1 MVAGD
6 LQGGSPWEATEDE
19 GYWDSLMRQGEIA
32 SATTSHGERMEQRNG
47 ADAAAFP
54 RPFSDDIANR
64 ANSAAR
70 EQDWQTAQQAFADG
84 SVFDLPVIGYNRGGL
99 LAQYGQLQAFV
110 PASHLVGLPR
120 LPDPDERCRALEG
133 KIGGTL
139 ELKVIEIDRERG
151 RLIMSERAAIDS
163 RRGDVLTQLQPGDVR
178 SGRVTNLRPFGAFVD
193 LGGVEGLIHV
203 SELAWTRVGH
213 PADVLNVGDE
223 VQVYVMSVAPEKRR
237 IALSIKRLNPDPWSL
252 LDEHYAVGQVV
263 RCVVTNVVSF
273 GAFARV
279 EEGVEGLVHISE
291 LAEGNFLHP
300 RNVVQEGD
308 EIQAR
313 ILSMDPAN
321 HRLALSLRQVR
332 TASSLK
338 QTAEADYQFVD
349 LPGEEPAAQSV

>member
-6 LQGGSPWEATEDE
+6 LQGGSPWDAAEDE
-19 GYWDSLMRQGEIA
+19 GYWDSLMRQGEVA
-32 SATTSHGERMEQRNG
+32 SASMSYGERVEQRGG
-47 ADAAAFP
+47 ADARAFP
-54 RPFSDDIANR
+54 RPFHDDAGNR
-64 ANSAAR
+64 ANSASR
-70 EQDWQTAQQAFADG
+70 EQDWRLAQKAFAEG
-84 SVFDLPVIGYNRGGL
+84 TVFNLQVIGYNRGGL
-99 LAQYGQLQAFV
+99 LAQFGQLQAFV
-110 PASHLVGLPR
+110 PASHLAGLPR

-151 RLIMSERAAIDS
+151 RLIMSERAALDS
-163 RRGDVLTQLQPGDVR
+163 KCGDVLSQLQPGDVCT
-178 SGRVTNLRPFGAFVD
+178 GRVTNLRPFGAFLD

-213 PADVLNVGDE
+213 PADVLKVGDE
-223 VQVYVMSVAPEKRR
+223 VQVYVMSVDPEKRR
-237 IALSIKRLNPDPWSL
+237 IALSLKRLNPDPWSL
-252 LDEHYAVGQVV
+252 LEEHYAVGQVV

-279 EEGVEGLVHISE
+279 EEGVEGLIHISE

-308 EIQAR
+308 EVQAR

-332 TASSLK
+332 APAASLK
-338 QTAEADYQFVD
+338 QSSAGYQPVGQH
-349 LPGEEPAAQSV
+349 GEEPAAQSV

>member
-1 MVAGD
+1 MAAGD

-32 SATTSHGERMEQRNG
+32 SASTSYGERMEQHSG
-47 ADAAAFP
+47 ADVMAFP
-54 RPFSDDIANR
+54 RPFNDNANSR
-64 ANSAAR
+64 VDSAAR
-70 EQDWQTAQQAFADG
+70 EQDWQSAQKAFADG
-84 SVFDLPVIGYNRGGL
+84 TVSSLQVIGYNRGGL

-163 RRGDVLTQLQPGDVR
+163 RRGDVLSQLQPGDVCT
-178 SGRVTNLRPFGAFVD
+178 GRVTNLRPFGAFVD

-213 PADVLNVGDE
+213 PADVLNVGND
-223 VQVYVMSVAPEKRR
+223 VQVYVMSVDPERR
-237 IALSIKRLNPDPWSL
+237 RVALSIKRLNPDPWSL
-252 LDEHYAVGQVV
+252 LEERYTVGQVV

-279 EEGVEGLVHISE
+279 DEGVEGLVHISE

-332 TASSLK
+332 APASLK
-338 QTAEADYQFVD
+338 QGGAGYQ
-349 LPGEEPAAQSV
+349 PAGQPSEEPAAQSV